1 MLQNSYRG
9 CVASAIFIL
18 QKKVREQKA
27 LTSEKPAVQGFLIHF
42 VWYGYDSSLAQ
53 RMKRRDT
60 LLAECSHLICKN
72 VTN

>member
-42 VWYGYDSSLAQ
+42 V
-53 RMKRRDT
+53 
-60 LLAECSHLICKN
+60 
-72 VTN
+72 